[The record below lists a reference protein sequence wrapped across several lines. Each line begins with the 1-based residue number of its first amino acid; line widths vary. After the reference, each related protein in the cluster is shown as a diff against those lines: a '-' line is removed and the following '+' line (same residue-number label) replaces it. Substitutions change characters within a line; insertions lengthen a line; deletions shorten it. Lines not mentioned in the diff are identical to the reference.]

1 LPGGPAEVSA
11 PNDTPTS
18 LSPASGRPLY
28 SRNSSRFS
36 LLSERMKRI
45 ALLTSLAA
53 LAAAL
58 AASAALAAASTVTS
72 PPRYGAHLQR
82 CHHALLGIDRYL
94 SVAAGMHARPGTR
107 RMAIRFELLV
117 RRPGEA
123 GPTIVRDPSF
133 GRWFRSKPGVGTYR
147 YFRTVD
153 NLDAPAVYRVRVGF
167 RWYDRR
173 GRTQRTAFR
182 STRACA
188 QPDLRP
194 ELRVRNVDV
203 RPGRAGHDV
212 YTVAVRNAGRTA
224 AGPFDVALAF
234 DATTA
239 RAKPVPG
246 LAAGAILHV
255 RFGGEPAC
263 DALAPPVVT
272 VDSSGAVDE
281 SNEGND
287 TVTVACPAP

>member
-1 LPGGPAEVSA
+1 LR
-11 PNDTPTS
+11 TS
-18 LSPASGRPLY
+18 GDV
-28 SRNSSRFS
+28 RNSTRFS

-45 ALLTSLAA
+45 ALLTALTALTA
-53 LAAAL
+53 LAAAA
-58 AASAALAAASTVTS
+58 AASAALAAGPTVT
-72 PPRYGAHLQR
+72 PGPRYGAHLQR

-117 RRPGEA
+117 RHPGEA
-123 GPTIVRDPSF
+123 GPTLVRDPSF
-133 GRWFRSKPGVGTYR
+133 GRWFRSKAGVGTYR

-173 GRTQRTAFR
+173 GHTQRTAFR
-182 STRACA
+182 STRGCA
-188 QPDLRP
+188 EPDLRP
-194 ELRVRNVDV
+194 DLRVRNVDV
-203 RPGRAGHDV
+203 RPGRAGSYV

-234 DATTA
+234 DATSP

-287 TVTVACPAP
+287 SVTVACPAP